1 MVLLNEIIH
10 AAGQVRKTHSANP
23 VPLLLLGGA
32 P

>member
-23 VPLLLLGGA
+23 DTFASPWWA